1 MGRWRVIWNKR
12 AQERFEQIASWYTL
26 NMGPQSAKEFA
37 KDVYDVLNT
46 LSHSPLI
53 GTVDQR
59 RSTENRKY
67 YSFLVHPKYR
77 VIYRLTSTTL
87 YVITFR
93 STVMKPE

>member
-46 LSHSPLI
+46 LYIL
-53 GTVDQR
+53 
-59 RSTENRKY
+59 
-67 YSFLVHPKYR
+67 L
-77 VIYRLTSTTL
+77 
-87 YVITFR
+87 
-93 STVMKPE
+93 